1 MYLEAWEAATE
12 PCTVTLQASIGFMD
26 VHRIRYIH
34 IYIYAST
41 DVKVLEVLLWGRIAS
56 QPHFSWLVH
65 AVSAPA
71 DKSAQIC
78 QWAGAEGP
86 KAGACV
92 GLRSPAHT
100 LARWRRMVRSDN
112 ACF

>member
-1 MYLEAWEAATE
+1 MFIEL
-12 PCTVTLQASIGFMD
+12 
-26 VHRIRYIH
+26 
-34 IYIYAST
+34 YIYMRT

-71 DKSAQIC
+71 DKPAHIC

-86 KAGACV
+86 KAEACV
-92 GLRSPAHT
+92 VLRSPAHALHT
-100 LARWRRMVRSDN
+100 GGERSGLTMPVFN
-112 ACF
+112 LQV